1 MSIHHAARA
10 FAGALIMAVCAFG
23 QFALD
28 TNTNPPATTTTSSFP
43 PIGIG
48 TTETAQVIL
57 INTATGFTAGG
68 ASTSTSAAPSPSCN
82 GSVAFYNAS
91 GAIIGSAT
99 SFTLTSGQIA
109 QVSIP
114 YASTS
119 SASVRELIR
128 AVVSLNIAFPP
139 AAPCALS
146 YSLATFDIA
155 TGATHAIV
163 SGAGIS
169 GIVTPVTG
177 HI

>member
-1 MSIHHAARA
+1 MLIHHAARA
-10 FAGALIMAVCAFG
+10 FAGALIMGVCAFG

-28 TNTNPPATTTTSSFP
+28 TNTNPATTTTASSFP

-57 INTATGFTAGG
+57 SNTATGFKAGTN
-68 ASTSTSAAPSPSCN
+68 TSTSAAPSCS
-82 GSVAFYNAS
+82 GWVAFYNAS
-91 GAIIGSAT
+91 GAIIGTAT
-99 SFTLTSGQIA
+99 SFTVTSGQIA

-119 SASVRELIR
+119 PASVRELIR
-128 AVVSLNIAFPP
+128 AVVSLNITFPP

-146 YSLATFDIA
+146 YSLATFDTA
-155 TGATHAIV
+155 TGATHTIV

-169 GIVTPVTG
+169 GIVMPLVG